1 MNYKNVQQRQL
12 NTQTTSI
19 NSNDSTTHKL
29 QECTAT
35 TTKHIHYKYL
45 QQRQHIYNQQQHIK
59 KTTTEN
65 MRTTKTPQLG
75 EKTHEV
81 NNKHTCNMHMF
92 NEIRL

>member
-12 NTQTTSI
+12 NTQTTRI
-19 NSNDSTTHKL
+19 NSNDNIAFTSK
-29 QECTAT
+29 
-35 TTKHIHYKYL
+35 
-45 QQRQHIYNQQQHIK
+45 QQLGHHIYNQQQHIK
-59 KTTTEN
+59 KSTTEN
-65 MRTTKTPQLG
+65 MRTTKTPQFG